1 MSKIKY
7 PREDVLAYI
16 IQYKT
21 ANDGNSPT
29 IREIMSG
36 CGICSTSIVSYI
48 LRDLQDEG
56 KLRIIDGS
64 RGIMVTGGHW
74 EMRDADKNNSVR

>member
-1 MSKIKY
+1 MPKIKY
-7 PREDVLAYI
+7 PREEVLAYI
-16 IQYKT
+16 IKYKT
-21 ANDGNSPT
+21 DNDGNSPT

-36 CGICSTSIVSYI
+36 CGIGSTSIVSYI

-56 KLRIIDGS
+56 KLRVIDGS

-74 EMRDADKNNSVR
+74 EMRDANN

>member
-1 MSKIKY
+1 MPKIRY
-7 PREDVLAYI
+7 SRQDVMDYVVK
-16 IQYKT
+16 YKT

-36 CGICSTSIVSYI
+36 CGIGSTSIVSYI

-56 KLRIIDGS
+56 KLRVVDGS

-74 EMRDADKNNSVR
+74 EMKDADKNN

>member
-1 MSKIKY
+1 MPKILY
-7 PREDVLAYI
+7 SRQAVLGYI
-16 IQYKT
+16 VWYKT

-29 IREIMSG
+29 IREIMAG
-36 CGICSTSIVSYI
+36 CGIGSTSIVSYI

-74 EMRDADKNNSVR
+74 EMRDADKNN

>member
-1 MSKIKY
+1 MPKIRY
-7 PREDVLAYI
+7 SRQAILDYI
-16 IQYKT
+16 VWYKT

-36 CGICSTSIVSYI
+36 CGIGSTSIVSYI

-56 KLRIIDGS
+56 KLRVINGS

-74 EMRDADKNNSVR
+74 TYKEIENGDR

>member
-1 MSKIKY
+1 MPKIKY

-16 IQYKT
+16 TAYKT

-36 CGICSTSIVSYI
+36 CNVSSTSLVSYI
-48 LRDLQDEG
+48 LRDLQDDG
-56 KLRIIDGS
+56 KIRVMQGS
-64 RGIMVTGGHW
+64 RGIMVVGGQW
-74 EMRDADKNNSVR
+74 RMENADKND

>member
-7 PREDVLAYI
+7 SRQAVMDYI
-16 IQYKT
+16 VKYKT

-36 CGICSTSIVSYI
+36 CEIGSTSIVSYI

-56 KLRIIDGS
+56 KLRVIDGS

-74 EMRDADKNNSVR
+74 EMKNGNC